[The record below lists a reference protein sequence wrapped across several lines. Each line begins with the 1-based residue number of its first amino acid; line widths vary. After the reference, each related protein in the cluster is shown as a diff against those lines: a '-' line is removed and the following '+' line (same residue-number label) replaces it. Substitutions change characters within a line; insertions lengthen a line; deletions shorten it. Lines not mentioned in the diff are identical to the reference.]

1 MRRFWRTGSF
11 IAAFLLLFIA
21 LAECDDGKAA
31 ESPCCGTI
39 SAAGKRLEKI
49 LDNMNVESLWL
60 AHERVNWETGQ
71 PDRNAGY
78 EGPGKSTHCSSFAA
92 AAGKKSGVY
101 MLRPP
106 EHGQV
111 LLASAQ
117 AKWFSSQDGHY
128 AGWRRLRDPREA
140 QTFANLGA
148 LVVAVYE
155 SPDSQKPGHIAIVRP
170 SQKSSVQLEESGPQ
184 IIQAG
189 QRNYTSTSVKIGFL
203 AHPGAWPDGVRYYM
217 HPLEP

>member
-1 MRRFWRTGSF
+1 MLRFWQTDSF
-11 IAAFLLLFIA
+11 IAAFARIIAGFLWSFIA
-21 LAECDDGKAA
+21 LTQSNYGKAA

-71 PDRNAGY
+71 PDRNADY
-78 EGPGKSTHCSSFAA
+78 EGPGKSTHCSAFAA
-92 AAGKKSGVY
+92 AVGKKIGVY

-117 AKWFSSQDGHY
+117 AKWFSGQNGQHAVGVDSPVPRKRRCSQ
-128 AGWRRLRDPREA
+128 
-140 QTFANLGA
+140 TT
-148 LVVAVYE
+148 
-155 SPDSQKPGHIAIVRP
+155 
-170 SQKSSVQLEESGPQ
+170 GP
-184 IIQAG
+184 
-189 QRNYTSTSVKIGFL
+189 
-203 AHPGAWPDGVRYYM
+203 W
-217 HPLEP
+217 